1 MSEREA
7 IPLQSLAVRRAQVN
21 DAAMLAELGARTFRE
36 SFGAENTPENMAA
49 YLEIAFDV
57 SLIARELADLR
68 VTYLVGEIGNAA
80 ASYAMVR
87 EVDAPASV
95 SGPSPLELVRFYVDD
110 PWHGTGVAR
119 MMMDACDDEARRR
132 GARTL
137 WLGVWERNPRAIRFY
152 EKCGFRDV
160 GSHEFV
166 LGEDVQTD
174 RVMER
179 AIPARHSKTRQQSRG

>member
-1 MSEREA
+1 LEA
-7 IPLQSLAVRRAQVN
+7 LVVRRAEAA
-21 DAAMLAELGARTFRE
+21 DAAMLARLGARTFLE

-49 YLEIAFDV
+49 YLAKAFDV
-57 SLIARELADLR
+57 GVITRELADPR
-68 VTYLVGEIGNAA
+68 VTYLVGEIGNSA

-87 EVDAPASV
+87 EVDAPPSV
-95 SGPSPLELVRFYVDD
+95 NGPSPLELVRFYVDR
-110 PWHGTGVAR
+110 PWHGMGVAR

-166 LGEDVQTD
+166 LGDDVQTD

-179 AIPARHSKTRQQSRG
+179 AIPARRSETRHQSRG